1 MKSIR
6 LKEFN
11 KNILK
16 EPYKM
21 DVAMKRTT
29 KMYQKLLVVTLLLCL
44 SFFFYGCQ
52 SKNNPTQ
59 DPNSTIV
66 ESKDND
72 AANNP
77 SSIEDPKNATEENIE
92 EKIVLSDSQLRELA
106 VNELGQVMVL
116 MYHIIGD
123 KEDEWERTKD
133 NFRNDLKVLYDE
145 GYYLVTA
152 RDFVTG
158 NMDVPAGKT
167 PVVLTFD
174 DATEGHFR
182 FIEKDNGELIVDP
195 DSAVGIIENFAKD
208 HPDFGT
214 AASFYVYYPVPF
226 RQNDRPEWRQL
237 KFEYLTEL
245 GMEIGNHTYG
255 HEFLNRLTDDEVQK
269 TLVRNILATQKLLP
283 GYQVDT
289 FALTYGI
296 YPKNKELAVKGSYDG
311 TEYYHKGVF
320 LVGSHPSH
328 SPFSIEFDAS
338 AIPRIRAASVPS
350 DFFNQWIDHFRKYPE
365 RRFVS
370 DGDSSTI
377 TVPKELA
384 DKINPERLGDR
395 TTRVYE

>member
-1 MKSIR
+1 MNFAI
-6 LKEFN
+6 N
-11 KNILK
+11 
-16 EPYKM
+16 
-21 DVAMKRTT
+21 RTT
-29 KMYQKLLVVTLLLCL
+29 SMYQKLLVIILLLSL
-44 SFFFYGCQ
+44 SIFVFGCQ
-52 SKNNPTQ
+52 GKSNLSQ
-59 DPNSTIV
+59 DPNTTIDDV
-66 ESKDND
+66 TDND
-72 AANNP
+72 VANNP
-77 SSIEDPKNATEENIE
+77 PTTENQGDAIEENIE
-92 EKIVLSDSQLRELA
+92 EEIVLSDSQLRDLA

-158 NMDVPAGKT
+158 NMNVPAGKT

-182 FIEKDNGELIVDP
+182 FIEKDNGELVVDP
-195 DSAVGIIENFAKD
+195 DSAVGIIENFAMD

-237 KFEYLTEL
+237 KFEYLTNL

-255 HEFLNRLTDDEVQK
+255 HEFLNRISDDEVQK
-269 TLVRNILATQKLLP
+269 TLVRNIEATQKLLP

-296 YPKNKELAVKGSYDG
+296 SPKNKELAVRGSYNG
-311 TEYYHKGVF
+311 VEYYHKGVF
-320 LVGSHPSH
+320 LVGSHPSP
-328 SPFSIEFDAS
+328 SPFSTEFDAS

-350 DFFNQWIDHFRKYPE
+350 DFFNKWIDHFRKYPE
-365 RRFVS
+365 RRYIS
-370 DGDSSTI
+370 DGDSSTV

-384 DKINPERLGDR
+384 EKVNNDRLDDR
-395 TTRVYE
+395 TIRLYE